1 MRVSSA
7 IVFGVVFGFTL
18 SMASCGPAPKPCGP
32 STCQGCCDSN
42 GECLA
47 GTAVFE
53 CGAGGS
59 MCLACQSNELC
70 RTGVCETFDGGDYDA
85 NFPGARDASI
95 NFDAGLFDAGPIFDA
110 GVDAGIDA
118 GRIDSGVVDSG
129 VRMDAG
135 TTDAGRVDSGVMDSG
150 VMDAGRPDAGPPVS
164 FMTDLVPVFSN
175 YCVSCHTNR
184 ATYADVRARVTPNN
198 PSGSLLFQKITAT
211 QSTGQPMPFGTAGL
225 FSVDPP
231 ATALIERWILQGALN
246 N

>member
-7 IVFGVVFGFTL
+7 VVFGVVFGFTI
-18 SMASCGPAPKPCGP
+18 SMASCGAAPKPCGP
-32 STCQGCCDSN
+32 STCMGCCDSN
-42 GECLA
+42 GECLG

-59 MCLACQSNELC
+59 MCLSCQANELC
-70 RTGVCETFDGGDYDA
+70 RTGVCETFDGGEYDA
-85 NFPGARDASI
+85 NFPQARDASI
-95 NFDAGLFDAGPIFDA
+95 NFDAGLFDGGPVIVDA
-110 GVDAGIDA
+110 GVDAG
-118 GRIDSGVVDSG
+118 RVDSGVVDAG
-129 VRMDAG
+129 RMDAG
-135 TTDAGRVDSGVMDSG
+135 TTDAGRVDSGV
-150 VMDAGRPDAGPPVS
+150 VDAGRPDAGPPVS

-175 YCVSCHTNR
+175 YCVSCHANR

-198 PSGSLLFQKITAT
+198 PTSSLLFQKITAT
-211 QSTGQPMPFGTAGL
+211 QSVGAPMPQGTAGL